1 MQKGKKTNKSINGKV
16 HIGLH
21 SLCQAVRSELFL
33 KVFFFYELFLKVE
46 STHVGEL
53 DRIVHRKSMLLIDK

>member
-1 MQKGKKTNKSINGKV
+1 MQKGKKPNKSINGKV

-21 SLCQAVRSELFL
+21 SLCQAVRS
-33 KVFFFYELFLKVE
+33 ELFLKVE

>member
-33 KVFFFYELFLKVE
+33 KVFFFFMNSFLKLSPRMLE
-46 STHVGEL
+46 SWTE
-53 DRIVHRKSMLLIDK
+53 